1 MRLKELRK
9 QKKLRQ
15 SDVAEVINCSQ
26 AVYSRYESGERAPS
40 MDTLKTLADFYGVT
54 IDYLSGHDDL
64 HHTAWEEPG
73 SGIKRAYQY
82 APEDVHVTGNF
93 GQGKSKLAAESAQAF
108 QQLDPDR
115 TRYAEQLRAREHF
128 GPTYQ
133 PKDQITV
140 TATGPDGVTQ
150 QLMQEAVHYIGQKP
164 LTPAEEAEQ
173 IRQDL
178 IAKLR
183 SMTGDKLVR
192 ISQYADLL
200 KQQED
205 MEKEAK
211 RNELR

>member
-1 MRLKELRK
+1 MLCKNISRLRK
-9 QKKLRQ
+9 SRGLTQIEFAKRLNVTQ
-15 SDVAEVINCSQ
+15 GAVSQ
-26 AVYSRYESGERAPS
+26 
-40 MDTLKTLADFYGVT
+40 
-54 IDYLSGHDDL
+54 
-64 HHTAWEEPG
+64 WENG
-73 SGIKRAYQY
+73 R
-82 APEDVHVTGNF
+82 TM
-93 GQGKSKLAAESAQAF
+93 
-108 QQLDPDR
+108 PD
-115 TRYAEQLRAREHF
+115 
-128 GPTYQ
+128 TYQ
-133 PKDQITV
+133 LLRIAKAFDITVDELTNGVDVFPADMSEPEVFIEPSTKGSQPPQEVTV

-150 QLMQEAVHYIGQKP
+150 QLMHEAVHDIGQKP

-183 SMTGDKLVR
+183 SMKGDKLVR

>member
-1 MRLKELRK
+1 MNKIKEARK
-9 QKKLRQ
+9 AAGLSQKY
-15 SDVAEVINCSQ
+15 VAMTLGIAAPSVSNW
-26 AVYSRYESGERAPS
+26 ESGKTQPTPEN
-40 MDTLKTLADFYGVT
+40 LKALAELLGVSV
-54 IDYLSGHDDL
+54 DYLLGRDDL
-64 HHTAWEEPG
+64 QHASHNPIEG
-73 SGIKRAYQY
+73 NI
-82 APEDVHVTGNF
+82 HVTGNF

-150 QLMQEAVHYIGQKP
+150 QLMHEAVHDIGQKP

-183 SMTGDKLVR
+183 SMRGDKLVR